1 MATNL
6 NIVVV
11 EDHAALRK
19 VIVDVLIAEGH
30 RVIGVADAES
40 VDDEASSML
49 WDLLIVDLNLPGEDG
64 LTLARR
70 ISVSQ
75 PGLGIIMMTTRTEK
89 QDRIKGYDS
98 GADIY
103 LPKPVDRD
111 ELLAAV
117 NAIARR
123 RLSIQKDST
132 DHSGRIVINTAL
144 MSITNAREE
153 IELTASEVALLCA
166 LARAPGQEMEAWQL
180 LEVIGGPDLQRRN
193 VLEVKLARIRKKLA
207 RMGLP
212 SSAIR
217 PVRGSGYK
225 LCFNL
230 VIG

>member
-1 MATNL
+1 MVAHL

-11 EDHAALRK
+11 EDHAALRE
-19 VIVDVLIAEGH
+19 VIVGVLVAEGH

-40 VDDEASSML
+40 VDDEASLML

-64 LTLARR
+64 LALARR
-70 ISVSQ
+70 ISASQ
-75 PGLGIIMMTTRTEK
+75 PGLGIIMMTARTEM

-103 LPKPVDRD
+103 LPKPVDRV

-132 DHSGRIVINTAL
+132 DPSERIVINTAL

-153 IELTASEVALLCA
+153 VELTASEVALLCA
-166 LARAPGQEMEAWQL
+166 LTRAPGNEMEAWQL

-193 VLEVKLARIRKKLA
+193 VLEVKLARIRKKLVL
-207 RMGLP
+207 MGLP

-225 LCFNL
+225 LCCKL
-230 VIG
+230 IIG

>member
-1 MATNL
+1 MAAHL

-11 EDHAALRK
+11 EDHAALRE
-19 VIVDVLIAEGH
+19 VIVGVLVAEGH

-40 VDDEASSML
+40 VDDKASLML

-64 LTLARR
+64 LALARR
-70 ISVSQ
+70 ISASQ
-75 PGLGIIMMTTRTEK
+75 PGLGIIMMTARTEM

-103 LPKPVDRD
+103 LPKPVDRV

-132 DHSGRIVINTAL
+132 DPSERIVINTAL
-144 MSITNAREE
+144 MSMTNAREE
-153 IELTASEVALLCA
+153 VELTASEVALLCA

-193 VLEVKLARIRKKLA
+193 VLEVKLARIRKKLV